1 MYGED
6 KGMSESMTRQPI
18 RVLNMFTI
26 MDRGGAE
33 TMVMNYYRHIDRT
46 KVQFDFLVHR
56 EQRGAYDDE
65 IERMGGRIYRMCP
78 VYPQNFSRYKRDLR
92 TFFRAHP
99 EYKIIHSHMSELG
112 YFAFREAERQGV
124 PVRICHAHN
133 APHGFDAKMIMRTYF
148 KKRMMPYLTHLFM
161 CGEESGKWLYGE
173 KNKSRFIMLNNAIDA
188 AVYSFDASKREEMR
202 RQLDLTDELVVGHV
216 GRFNPQKNHPFLLDI
231 FTSLLK
237 KEPDTVL
244 LLVGGGADM
253 PKIQAKVQEFGIAE
267 HVRFLGV
274 RSDVADL
281 MQAMDVFVFPSLYE
295 GLPVTMVEAQAS
307 GLPCIISDKVP
318 PECILTDGLVNIMPL
333 SASPEA
339 WAEKILT
346 MRAAPRTDR
355 REEIATHGFD
365 ISTEAVKLQ
374 EFYLNAYEQ
383 NC

>member
-1 MYGED
+1 
-6 KGMSESMTRQPI
+6 MSDNMIQQPI

-33 TMVMNYYRHIDRT
+33 TMVMNYFRHIDRT

-65 IERMGGRIYRMCP
+65 IESMGGRIYRMRP
-78 VYPQNFSRYKRDLR
+78 VYPQNFARYKRDLR
-92 TFFRAHP
+92 SFFQAHP

-112 YFAFREAERQGV
+112 YFAFREAERQNI

-133 APHGFDAKMIMRTYF
+133 APHCFDAKMIMRTYF

-173 KNKSRFIMLNNAIDA
+173 KNENRFIMLNNAIDA
-188 AVYSFDASKREEMR
+188 AGYTYDTNKHAEQR
-202 RQLDLTDELVVGHV
+202 RQLGLSDELVIGHV
-216 GRFNPQKNHPFLLDI
+216 GRFNPQKNHPFLLNI
-231 FTSLLK
+231 FAALLK
-237 KEPDTVL
+237 KEPNSIL
-244 LLVGGGADM
+244 LLVGGGEDM
-253 PKIQAKVQEFGIAE
+253 PKIQTKAQELGIE
-267 HVRFLGV
+267 EYIRFLGV
-274 RSDVADL
+274 RSDVADI
-281 MQAMDVFVFPSLYE
+281 MQAMDVFVLPSLYE
-295 GLPVTMVEAQAS
+295 GLPVTMVEAQAA

-318 PECILTDGLVNIMPL
+318 PECILTDGLVDIMPL

-339 WAEKILT
+339 WAEKILEK
-346 MRAAPRTDR
+346 RAVPRTDR
-355 REEIATHGFD
+355 RAEIAAHGFD
-365 ISTEAVKLQ
+365 ITTEAVKLQ

>member
-1 MYGED
+1 
-6 KGMSESMTRQPI
+6 MSESMTRQPI

-56 EQRGAYDDE
+56 QQRGAYDDE
-65 IERMGGRIYRMCP
+65 IEALGGRIYRMCP
-78 VYPQNFSRYKRDLR
+78 VYPQNFARYKRDLR
-92 TFFRAHP
+92 GFFQAHS

-133 APHGFDAKMIMRTYF
+133 APHGFDAKMFIRTYF

-188 AVYSFDASKREEMR
+188 ASYTYDLSKREELR
-202 RQLDLTDELVVGHV
+202 RQLGLADELVIGHV
-216 GRFNPQKNHPFLLDI
+216 GRFNPQKNHPFLMDI
-231 FTSLLK
+231 FAALLK
-237 KEPDTVL
+237 KESSAVL
-244 LLVGGGADM
+244 LLVGGGEGM
-253 PKIQAKVQEFGIAE
+253 SKMQEKVQELGIAE

-281 MQAMDVFVFPSLYE
+281 MQAMDMFVLPSLYE
-295 GLPVTMVEAQAS
+295 GLPVTMVEAQAA

-318 PECILTDGLVNIMPL
+318 PECILTEGLVDVMPL
-333 SASPEA
+333 SASPGA
-339 WAEKILT
+339 WAEKILAK
-346 MRAAPRTDR
+346 RAIPRTDR
-355 REEIATHGFD
+355 RAEIAAHGFD
-365 ISTEAVKLQ
+365 ITTEAVKLQ
-374 EFYLNAYEQ
+374 EFYLEAYEQ

>member
-1 MYGED
+1 
-6 KGMSESMTRQPI
+6 MSENVAQQPI
-18 RVLNMFTI
+18 RVLNLFTI

-65 IERMGGRIYRMCP
+65 IETLGGRIYRLCP
-78 VYPQNFSRYKRDLR
+78 IYPQNFARYKRDLR
-92 TFFRAHP
+92 GFFQAHP

-112 YFAFREAERQGV
+112 YFAFREAEQQGV

-133 APHGFDAKMIMRTYF
+133 APHGFDAKMIVRTYF
-148 KKRMMPYLTHLFM
+148 KKRMMPHLTHLFM

-188 AVYSFDASKREEMR
+188 ASYTYDLSKREELR
-202 RQLDLTDELVVGHV
+202 RQLGLADELVIGHV
-216 GRFNPQKNHPFLLDI
+216 GRFNPQKNHPFLMDI
-231 FTSLLK
+231 FAALLK
-237 KEPDTVL
+237 KESNAVL
-244 LLVGGGADM
+244 LLVGGGEGM
-253 PKIQAKVQEFGIAE
+253 SKMQEKVQELGIAE

-281 MQAMDVFVFPSLYE
+281 MQAMDIFVLPSLYE
-295 GLPVTMVEAQAS
+295 GLPVTMVEAQAA

-318 PECILTDGLVNIMPL
+318 PECILTDGLVDVMPL
-333 SASPEA
+333 SASPET
-339 WAEKILT
+339 WAEKILAK
-346 MRAAPRTDR
+346 RAIPRTDR
-355 REEIATHGFD
+355 RAEIAAHGFD
-365 ISTEAVKLQ
+365 ITTEAVKLQ
-374 EFYLNAYEQ
+374 EFYLKAYEQ